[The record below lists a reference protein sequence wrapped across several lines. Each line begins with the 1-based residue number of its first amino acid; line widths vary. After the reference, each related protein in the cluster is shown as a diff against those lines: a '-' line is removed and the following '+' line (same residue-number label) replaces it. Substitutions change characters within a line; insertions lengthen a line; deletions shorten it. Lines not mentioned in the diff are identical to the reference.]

1 MIQKNKIISL
11 AIIGLVLGGIIGAVV
26 NSEQIYMYTLAIVGG
41 VIGFLAGWIW
51 NSRSGG
57 SEE

>member
-26 NSEQIYMYTLAIVGG
+26 NSEQIDMYTFAIVGG